1 MNIRLALALI
11 ALAALTRLLPH
22 PHNFTPIGAIAL
34 FGAAYFH
41 RQWALLLVPFAAL
54 FLSDLAINNLIY
66 SDLYGG
72 KFVLFSSFWNYIS
85 FGAAMLIGYAWLS
98 GKVNLPRVFGASL
111 SASAVFFL
119 VSNFSVWIGS
129 GMYPANL
136 AGLLAC
142 YTAGIPFLG
151 NTVMGDLFFSAAL
164 FGAYEWVARRQWA
177 MAKRS

>member
-1 MNIRLALALI
+1 MNIRFALALI

-41 RQWALLLVPFAAL
+41 RQRALLLVPFAAL

-136 AGLLAC
+136 VGLLAC

-164 FGAYEWVARRQWA
+164 FGAYEWFARRQWA